1 MEETNRKIFKPRI
14 SILFRQKT
22 DQKLRGIIMATPGFI
37 NDEEK
42 QVSFDPSSIDQI
54 EQLVHK
60 PTWREMLVEI
70 VDANNLDPWNI
81 DISVVTNGY
90 IDKIKGMKISDLHI
104 PANVILAASI
114 LLRFKAQAFEFEEE
128 QPQMEEAYYEE
139 PLEAS
144 SMEMLQLRMRMQPKR
159 SITLPDLITALEDA
173 IKIEVKRERNKV
185 IVPTVLE
192 FKPPEYDIEKETKK
206 IYDAILSN
214 ADENGMVIFSELLK
228 SMGRKGSRETVLAL
242 LPLLH
247 LCQKSKITVSQED
260 YFGEIMIQKLDSAP
274 LGDEEETEQGEA
286 E

>member
-1 MEETNRKIFKPRI
+1 
-14 SILFRQKT
+14 
-22 DQKLRGIIMATPGFI
+22 MATPGFI

-70 VDANNLDPWNI
+70 VDSNNLDPWNI
-81 DISVVTNGY
+81 DISIVTSGY
-90 IDKIKGMKISDLHI
+90 MEKIKSMKINDLHI

-128 QPQMEEAYYEE
+128 QLQMEEAYYEE
-139 PLEAS
+139 PLEMP

-173 IKIEVKRERNKV
+173 IKIEVKREKNKI
-185 IVPTVLE
+185 IVPAVLE

-206 IYDAILSN
+206 VYDAILEN
-214 ADENGMVIFSELLK
+214 VDENGMVVFSELLK
-228 SMGRKGSRETVLAL
+228 MMGKKGSRDTVLTL

-247 LCQKSKITVSQED
+247 LCQKSKVMVSQDE

-274 LGDEEETEQGEA
+274 LEDEEGAEQGEA